1 MKALDPEQ
9 NEYYKF
15 FGCEQVEQKV
25 DDTDAVVYNKRE
37 RAKSEK
43 MDKRMKALTST
54 ELYERKLIKAIITSV
69 VRSCCQLFYE

>member
-15 FGCEQVEQKV
+15 LGCEQVEQKV
-25 DDTDAVVYNKRE
+25 VDTDAVVCNKRE

-43 MDKRMKALTST
+43 MDKRMKTLTST